1 MVQYNAGA
9 YFPVIVTGDV
19 VHYNFGALSA
29 AIMTGYDRVD
39 CRLHNNTAYSTGV
52 NTRDDRAV
60 LVQYITRALS
70 TGVVKSENSG
80 FCSTI

>member
-1 MVQYNAGA
+1 MA
-9 YFPVIVTGDV
+9 
-19 VHYNFGALSA
+19 
-29 AIMTGYDRVD
+29 GYDRVD

-70 TGVVKSENSG
+70 TGVVKSEDSG
-80 FCSTI
+80 FCSTNINLGHNQQGCLQTTIGRNVCTTI

>member
-1 MVQYNAGA
+1 MMA
-9 YFPVIVTGDV
+9 
-19 VHYNFGALSA
+19 
-29 AIMTGYDRVD
+29 GYDRVD
-39 CRLHNNTAYSTGV
+39 CRLHNNTAYSTGE

-70 TGVVKSENSG
+70 TGVVKSEDSG